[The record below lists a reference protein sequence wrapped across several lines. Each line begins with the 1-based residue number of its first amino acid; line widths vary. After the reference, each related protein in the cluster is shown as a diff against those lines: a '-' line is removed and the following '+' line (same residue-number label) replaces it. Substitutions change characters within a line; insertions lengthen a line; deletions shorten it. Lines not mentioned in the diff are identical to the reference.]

1 MDLTSA
7 LRDALAA
14 YLRTALA
21 AAVPGLEVSPDWPTP
36 GRKLPANVVTVLV
49 AGEPETRFH
58 PPRIYRTIPGV
69 APMGAVRYAYGR
81 AKLPLQLDAWA
92 TSAPARDALAAALAA
107 ALHRHPAATLVGA
120 PTLPRLG
127 GRGHLVLAPA
137 TLLGAPCEYR
147 FEGQSLPAESGDAAQ
162 SGEWRASWAG
172 VAETFV
178 VTEEQLALM
187 RSITVLGPVG
197 GVPTTILIP

>member
-14 YLRTALA
+14 HLRAALA
-21 AAVPGLEVSPDWPTP
+21 ASVPGLVVEGAWPTP
-36 GRKLPANVVTVLV
+36 GRKLPARLVTVLA

-69 APMGAVRYAYGR
+69 APMGTVRYAYGR
-81 AKLPLQLDAWA
+81 ATLPLQLDAWA
-92 TSAPARDALAAALAA
+92 TSAPARDALASALAA
-107 ALHRHPAATLVGA
+107 ALHRHPAATLGGGGS
-120 PTLPRLG
+120 LPRLSA
-127 GRGHLVLAPA
+127 RGHLVLAPA
-137 TLLGAPCEYR
+137 ALLGAPCAFR
-147 FEGQSLPAESGDAAQ
+147 FEAQSLPAESSDAAQ

-172 VAETFV
+172 SAETFV

-187 RSITVLGPVG
+187 QSITVFGPVG
-197 GVPTTILIP
+197 GVATSIPIP